1 MKLYKVKSISQ
12 MSGTEIITYIATD
25 SIAKI
30 EQEVADI
37 LLIEPLT
44 PFEEINETN

>member
-12 MSGTEIITYIATD
+12 TTGSTINTYIATD

-37 LLIEPLT
+37 ILIEPLT
-44 PFEEINETN
+44 PFEEIE

>member
-12 MSGTEIITYIATD
+12 TTGSTITTYIATD

-37 LLIEPLT
+37 ILIEPLT
-44 PFEEINETN
+44 PFEEIE